1 MLLPVAIAG
10 GHLPIFA
17 VLSPAAVFSLF
28 FYGRRTARGER
39 FCGFPQPAAD
49 NLL

>member
-17 VLSPAAVFSLF
+17 VLSPAAAVFSLF
-28 FYGRRTARGER
+28 FCRQTSRGQ
-39 FCGFPQPAAD
+39 GFLRVSAASR
-49 NLL
+49 